1 MIQKFVKRQ
10 KKKLKWPPSFINRIF
25 NFDKNILSIPF
36 GRNCLLILIIQHLE
50 WIKKPSTLHTV
61 IYNTDTCTRVNKNPS
76 NSSLHIYIYIVI
88 YICICKL
95 IQLIFLS
102 MNMHIVFLQLLENC
116 HWKKKWK
123 CFYACMYNVFYK
135 KISK

>member
-36 GRNCLLILIIQHLE
+36 GRNCLLILIIQQLE
-50 WIKKPSTLHTV
+50 WIKKPSTLHSV

-76 NSSLHIYIYIVI
+76 NSSLHIYIYS
-88 YICICKL
+88 YI
-95 IQLIFLS
+95 
-102 MNMHIVFLQLLENC
+102 H
-116 HWKKKWK
+116 
-123 CFYACMYNVFYK
+123 MYM
-135 KISK
+135 

>member
-76 NSSLHIYIYIVI
+76 NSSLHIYIYS
-88 YICICKL
+88 YI
-95 IQLIFLS
+95 
-102 MNMHIVFLQLLENC
+102 H
-116 HWKKKWK
+116 
-123 CFYACMYNVFYK
+123 MYM
-135 KISK
+135 

>member
-36 GRNCLLILIIQHLE
+36 GRNCLLILIIQQLE

-61 IYNTDTCTRVNKNPS
+61 IYNTDTCTRVYEYSLTNLYPLLKSKWLQNIEDRFNGDVVSSSVTPS
-76 NSSLHIYIYIVI
+76 GEIL
-88 YICICKL
+88 
-95 IQLIFLS
+95 
-102 MNMHIVFLQLLENC
+102 
-116 HWKKKWK
+116 
-123 CFYACMYNVFYK
+123 
-135 KISK
+135 